1 MYEERVGD
9 YVIKER
15 SLFGW
20 EVDKKTAVS
29 IGNVYELFSVESAGD
44 EGTFFS
50 YLEDAIA
57 YRQKLLEDE

>member
-1 MYEERVGD
+1 MYEERIGD

-20 EVDKKTAVS
+20 EADKKTAVS
-29 IGNVYELFSVESAGD
+29 IGNVYELFSVESASD

-50 YLEDAIA
+50 YLEDAVA
-57 YRQKLLEDE
+57 YRRKLLEDE